1 MNHTTQKWFRPA
13 SLLFGMALVFDFTGY
28 FSHVQYE
35 NFLKASRERQQ
46 KLLEGLDRPDAE
58 KIAGDWRRVG
68 DSFRMAMAA
77 VK

>member
-1 MNHTTQKWFRPA
+1 MQE
-13 SLLFGMALVFDFTGY
+13 
-28 FSHVQYE
+28 YE

-68 DSFRMAMAA
+68 NSFRMAMAA